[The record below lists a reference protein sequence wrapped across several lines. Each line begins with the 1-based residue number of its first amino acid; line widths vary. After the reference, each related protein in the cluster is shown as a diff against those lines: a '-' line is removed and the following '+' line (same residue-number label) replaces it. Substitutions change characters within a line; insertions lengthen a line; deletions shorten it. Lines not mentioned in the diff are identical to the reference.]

1 LVKYWLANRSRTVLA
16 SGGLKPV
23 LDEGPGG
30 HSVFASALL
39 DALETNDGA
48 INGEMLHASVYSAV
62 RQEAAKLGYLD
73 QKPQFSAIE
82 DAGHENGQ
90 FVFLSRG

>member
-1 LVKYWLANRSRTVLA
+1 M
-16 SGGLKPV
+16 
-23 LDEGPGG
+23 LDEGPGK

-39 DALETNDGA
+39 ETLEGNRGAL
-48 INGEMLHASVYSAV
+48 NGEMLHANVHSLV
-62 RQEAAKLGYLD
+62 RREAARLGYLD